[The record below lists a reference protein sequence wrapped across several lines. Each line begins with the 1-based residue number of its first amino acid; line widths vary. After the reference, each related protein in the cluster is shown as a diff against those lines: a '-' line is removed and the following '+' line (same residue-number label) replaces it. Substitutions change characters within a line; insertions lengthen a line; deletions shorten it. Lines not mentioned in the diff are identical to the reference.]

1 MSGFSLMEDGTDIS
15 PEMGSYFFFNSQKIL
30 GGMRDYEP
38 NIHVYSLG
46 QMFNRY
52 IHVRK
57 SVCQNL
63 SKINRSTPYIFFIA
77 FCVHGAVK
85 SRSSG
90 DV

>member
-1 MSGFSLMEDGTDIS
+1 MSGFPFMEGGTDIF
-15 PEMGSYFFFNSQKIL
+15 PRTGSYFFFTKQVLVGCAITNRMYTYL
-30 GGMRDYEP
+30 
-38 NIHVYSLG
+38 LG

-57 SVCQNL
+57 CVCQNL